1 MKPVKLRQVLVLGV
15 VVALFLAL
23 VVVAGCGSDEQQAK
37 TDLGEALDKV
47 EASIAKLQQMGEDTT
62 VADIKAA
69 RDEIA
74 SLWQSVITAAEKVK
88 DADVTAAKNAWT
100 EVDKAVNSLTDNVTI
115 SQVTGVII
123 TPVQGLLKVES
134 DLRALVIE
142 VE

>member
-1 MKPVKLRQVLVLGV
+1 VKPVKLRQALVLGV

-23 VVVAGCGSDEQQAK
+23 AVVAGCGSDEQAK

-47 EASIAKLQQMGEDTT
+47 EASIAKFQQMGEDTT

-69 RDEIA
+69 RDEVA
-74 SLWQSVITAAEKVK
+74 SLWQSVVAAAEKVK
-88 DADVTAAKNAWT
+88 NADVTAAKNAWT
-100 EVDKAVNSLTDNVTI
+100 EVDKAVSSLTDDLTI
-115 SQVTGVII
+115 SQVTGVIM
-123 TPVQGLLKVES
+123 TPVQGLIKVES